1 MGQCK
6 YHVKICNRQKVLTA
20 LFYPPFTV
28 GVLAFWAVPVPT
40 GVVADTYAPAI
51 STDVLVIA
59 HCRCAAIEQRPDGL
73 AYVTVWMV
81 FFNKAIAKT
90 PDNICHFKSRL
101 HF

>member
-6 YHVKICNRQKVLTA
+6 YHVEIGNRQKVLTA

-28 GVLAFWAVPVPT
+28 GVLAFRAVPVPT
-40 GVVADTYAPAI
+40 GVVADTYAPATG
-51 STDVLVIA
+51 TDVPVIA
-59 HCRCAAIEQRPDGL
+59 HCRCAAIEYGTDGL

-81 FFNKAIAKT
+81 FVNKAIAKT
-90 PDNICHFKSRL
+90 SDNIGHFKSRL